1 MSATHNEES
10 NSGMEEIRGMLHELT
25 AEVQQLKDDHQSRS
39 QEPYRKENFKKNHKQ
54 DFTRHDHQPNTDMN
68 FQQPYQATFD
78 PSRDQYSYKGQRG
91 GYNTYSTGRGR
102 GAEGPNGLPICY
114 NCGQEG
120 HIKAGCRIRTDHLKQ
135 PLNSR
140 GPVSRGKP

>member
-39 QEPYRKENFKKNHKQ
+39 QEPYRKENFKKNYKQ
-54 DFTRHDHQPNTDMN
+54 DFTRRDHQPNTDMN

-91 GYNTYSTGRGR
+91 GYNTYSKGRGR
-102 GAEGPNGLPICY
+102 GA
-114 NCGQEG
+114 
-120 HIKAGCRIRTDHLKQ
+120 
-135 PLNSR
+135 
-140 GPVSRGKP
+140 V